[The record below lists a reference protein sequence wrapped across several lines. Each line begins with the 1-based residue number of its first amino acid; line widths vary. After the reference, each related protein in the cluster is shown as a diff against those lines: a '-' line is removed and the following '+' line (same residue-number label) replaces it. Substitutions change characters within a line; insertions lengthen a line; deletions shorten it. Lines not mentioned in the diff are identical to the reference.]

1 MAGWLVARGWTFR
14 LAPLFM
20 HKSPLAG
27 LLIGVC
33 ISCGDERPAEDA
45 GALLAQVGAVEITV
59 ADLHA
64 FESGLKT
71 SAQRAQHRA
80 NLQTLIDR
88 EVLLLE
94 ARARGLQ
101 RDEAVLAELAQRETK
116 ALADAMLKRNVAAQ
130 VAVDEDDIEQA
141 YARPG
146 WGEKVV
152 ALEIF
157 VPSRPQ
163 ARQVQALLAQGEDF
177 AEVGRQ
183 FAADPYY
190 GMHTGEIQR
199 RAYSPFD
206 SPRDLVQAVFALPVG
221 GVTEPLPLHRGF
233 VIAQVGER
241 RRADLVE
248 VEEGIRQA
256 LRAEQQK
263 QLRES
268 YLRHLKWD
276 LDTVFDAEG
285 MDVVVAVLQGA
296 VDYADLDEGQ
306 RQRPVYVFEGLQ
318 MDVAEVLEAVR
329 PSGRLWLEA
338 NADSVNEKLSES
350 HFPTRLMAHDARR
363 KGLDKTAAFAR
374 SHALALGNLMLIKLR
389 QQILTEAPEPTED
402 ELQAFWEEHKRRF
415 RRPPHA
421 QLEEI
426 LLETPDEARQIAAQ
440 IEAGAEW
447 AALARAHSLR
457 RDAEDGLLYVSESRG
472 PFLGE
477 AWMNAVMNAELGQL
491 QGPIQARGGYSI
503 FRVIERWP
511 EIFYGLELERV
522 RNAVVRDV
530 QERNEREF
538 FNRYLRDLRQKYA
551 AQIDLREERL
561 RHLDDEL
568 ARN

>member
-1 MAGWLVARGWTFR
+1 
-14 LAPLFM
+14 M
-20 HKSPLAG
+20 H
-27 LLIGVC
+27 C
-33 ISCGDERPAEDA
+33 ISCDAERPDDRE
-45 GALLAQVGAVEITV
+45 LLARVGAVEITA
-59 ADLHA
+59 ADLRA
-64 FESGLKT
+64 FADGRKT

-101 RDEAVLAELAQRETK
+101 RDEAILADLAQRETK
-116 ALADAMLKRNVAAQ
+116 ALADAMLKRNVAAK
-130 VAVDEDDIEQA
+130 VAVDADDIEAA

-146 WGEKVV
+146 WSEKVV

-157 VPSRPQ
+157 VPSRQQ
-163 ARQVQALLAQGEDF
+163 ARQVQALLAQGADF
-177 AEVGRQ
+177 AEAGRQ

-190 GMHTGEIQR
+190 GMHTGEIR
-199 RAYSPFD
+199 RLAYSPFD
-206 SPRDLVQAVFALPVG
+206 SPRALAEAVFARPVG
-221 GVTEPLPLHRGF
+221 GVTEPLPLRGGF
-233 VIAQVGER
+233 VIAKVAER
-241 RRADLVE
+241 HRVDLPE

-296 VDYADLDEGQ
+296 VDYADLDGAAHQ
-306 RQRPVYVFEGLQ
+306 HPVYSFEGLQ

-329 PSGRLWLEA
+329 PSGRLWLA
-338 NADSVNEKLSES
+338 ATADSVNEKLSEH

-363 KGLDKTAAFAR
+363 KGLDKTEAFAR
-374 SHALALGNLMLIKLR
+374 SQALALGNLMLINLR
-389 QQILTEAPEPTED
+389 EQILTAAPEPTED
-402 ELQAFWEEHKRRF
+402 ELRAFYEEHKRRF
-415 RRPPHA
+415 RSPPQA

-426 LLETPDEARQIAAQ
+426 LLDTPTEARQIAAQ

-457 RDAEDGLLYVSESRG
+457 RDAEDGILYVSESQA

-477 AWMNAVMNAELGQL
+477 AWMNAVMQAELGEL
-491 QGPIQARGGYSI
+491 QGPIQMRGGHSI

-511 EIFYGLELERV
+511 ETYYDLTLERV
-522 RNAVVRDV
+522 RKAVVRDV
-530 QERNEREF
+530 RERIERES

-551 AQIDLREERL
+551 AQIDIHEERL
-561 RHLDDEL
+561 RYLDDGL